1 MSVLAWF
8 ANTNLG
14 RWLLTALGIVGTI
27 LLVAWRAFSK
37 GKKAAKQE
45 QQTATLEALK
55 DRKKNDADIDRLG
68 DDDIRKRMQDHWS
81 R

>member
-1 MSVLAWF
+1 MSALAWF
-8 ANTNLG
+8 TNTKLG
-14 RWLLTALGIVGTI
+14 RWLVTALGIVGAI

-37 GKKAAKQE
+37 GKKVAKQE
-45 QQTATLEALK
+45 QQAATLEALK
-55 DRKKNDADIDRLG
+55 DRKKSDADIDRLG